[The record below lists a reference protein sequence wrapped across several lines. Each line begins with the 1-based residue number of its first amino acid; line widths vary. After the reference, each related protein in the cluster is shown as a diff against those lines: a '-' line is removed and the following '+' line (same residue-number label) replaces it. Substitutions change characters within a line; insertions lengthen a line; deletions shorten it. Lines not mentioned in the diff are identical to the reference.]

1 MSFPCIS
8 MIISSFSF
16 LVCFSLPPI
25 QRQDPSAPGYMPVC
39 APHSQPSPPRRAVFS
54 HTKFARPPRAAPWEQ
69 PAPSTPL
76 VPHFQEL
83 PGPSRGHGGSPGE
96 LFLCLI
102 TKSADRAIPQAV

>member
-16 LVCFSLPPI
+16 LVCFSFPPS
-25 QRQDPSAPGYMPVC
+25 RGRTP
-39 APHSQPSPPRRAVFS
+39 QPLGTCPFVPPTASPPPRRAVFS

-83 PGPSRGHGGSPGE
+83 PGPSWGHGGSPGE